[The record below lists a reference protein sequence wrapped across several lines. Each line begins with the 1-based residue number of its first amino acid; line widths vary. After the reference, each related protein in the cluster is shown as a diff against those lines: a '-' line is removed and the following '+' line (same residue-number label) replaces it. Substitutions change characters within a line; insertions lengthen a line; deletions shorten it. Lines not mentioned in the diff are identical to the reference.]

1 MSDLG
6 ATPFAAWVTTGQV
19 LVGTLEAPAVTA
31 ADSARARFNSAF
43 CAAGAAGAETRAA
56 GATASGVT
64 EGKEDAETSPGNCP
78 RDDALAPC
86 GKD

>member
-6 ATPFAAWVTTGQV
+6 AAPFAAWVTTGQV

-43 CAAGAAGAETRAA
+43 CAAGAETRAA
-56 GATASGVT
+56 GATTSGT
-64 EGKEDAETSPGNCP
+64 TDGNDDTETSPGNCP
-78 RDDALAPC
+78 KDDALAPC
-86 GKD
+86 GKVWD